1 MYVAKEGRGIMADKD
16 EAAAERQLVVFSLA
30 GEAYGVDI
38 EAVREIIRMEEITQV
53 PNAPEF
59 VEGVINLRGMVCPVL
74 DLRKRLGVDVSE
86 TTNESRIV
94 VVEIDGE
101 QVGLI
106 VDEVT
111 EVLRIGSES
120 VEAASDVIAAGGD
133 DLVEAI
139 VSVDDRMILLMDLRA
154 ALSSK
159 KDADAAQVEA
169 AAA

>member
-1 MYVAKEGRGIMADKD
+1 MADKD
-16 EAAAERQLVVFSLA
+16 EATAERQRVVVSLA
-30 GEAYGVDI
+30 DEAYGVDI

-111 EVLRIGSES
+111 QVLRIGSES

>member
-1 MYVAKEGRGIMADKD
+1 MADKD
-16 EAAAERQLVVFSLA
+16 EATAERQLVVFSLA

-111 EVLRIGSES
+111 QVLRIGSES

>member
-111 EVLRIGSES
+111 QVLRIGSEP
-120 VEAASDVIAAGGD
+120 G
-133 DLVEAI
+133 
-139 VSVDDRMILLMDLRA
+139 
-154 ALSSK
+154 
-159 KDADAAQVEA
+159 
-169 AAA
+169 